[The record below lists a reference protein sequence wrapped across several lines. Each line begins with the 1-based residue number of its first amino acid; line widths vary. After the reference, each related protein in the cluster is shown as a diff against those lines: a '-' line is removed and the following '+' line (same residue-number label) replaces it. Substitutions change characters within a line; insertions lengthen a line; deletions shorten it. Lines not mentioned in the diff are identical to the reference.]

1 MIKNIV
7 QFRIILVLIL
17 GISLTSAFAQNRN
30 VQVLTYS
37 HGKYVGEVANGK
49 ANGQG
54 TYTAAKSG
62 TIYSGQFV
70 NDTFNGGGTMMWTN
84 GDKFVGSWQNDSA
97 VSGTMTFANGQTASG
112 VVRNATFISSN
123 NTTTNANAPR
133 PSQPASGSASSNSYG
148 FSSQRYTIVFSCED
162 SYAAGRDSILADN
175 VMAAL
180 EQGPAVYSAVIS
192 NSTYATYCKPTNINM
207 TNLSLLKNGTLH
219 SRNNGAEYILIKQG
233 NTATFGVVGR

>member
-1 MIKNIV
+1 MIKKIRPLMIV
-7 QFRIILVLIL
+7 LALL
-17 GISLTSAFAQNRN
+17 SSASLNYSYAQNKN

-54 TYTAAKSG
+54 TYTSAKSG

-70 NDTFNGGGTMMWTN
+70 NDTFSGSGTMMWTN

-112 VVRNATFISSN
+112 IVRNAVFMVGNSTS
-123 NTTTNANAPR
+123 APR
-133 PSQPASGSASSNSYG
+133 PTQVSPEPRSANTYG
-148 FSSQRYTIVFSCED
+148 FGSQRYTIVFSCED
-162 SYAAGRDSILADN
+162 SYAAGRDAALADN
-175 VMAAL
+175 LISAL
-180 EQGPAVYSAVIS
+180 EQGAGVFSRVMS
-192 NSTYATYCKPTNINM
+192 NSTYATYCRPANINM

-219 SRNNGAEYILIKQG
+219 SRNNGVEYILIKQG

>member
-1 MIKNIV
+1 MIKKIRPLMIV
-7 QFRIILVLIL
+7 LALL
-17 GISLTSAFAQNRN
+17 SSASLNYSYAQNKN

-70 NDTFNGGGTMMWTN
+70 NDTFSGSGTMMWTN

-112 VVRNATFISSN
+112 VVRNAVFVGGNSAST
-123 NTTTNANAPR
+123 PR
-133 PSQPASGSASSNSYG
+133 PAQSSPESRGANTYG

-162 SYAAGRDSILADN
+162 SYAAGRDAALADN

-192 NSTYATYCKPTNINM
+192 DSTYAKYCRPTSINM